1 MSGFGKIVAGY
12 IFNDEMK
19 EKMINKMNENVDI
32 PFISEKTEAKIL
44 DAIWDSVE
52 EVVKE
57 ALIEDQMPKQVYHIK
72 AFEGGINKK
81 ADPRDIEDNQLV
93 EVKETKHQGKIR
105 MIRYPAIFD
114 DQMLI
119 NDKPAPKLGEDNETL
134 LK

>member
-12 IFNDEMK
+12 IFNDKMK

-57 ALIEDQMPKQVYHIK
+57 ALIED
-72 AFEGGINKK
+72 
-81 ADPRDIEDNQLV
+81 
-93 EVKETKHQGKIR
+93 
-105 MIRYPAIFD
+105 
-114 DQMLI
+114 
-119 NDKPAPKLGEDNETL
+119 
-134 LK
+134 